1 MATAEYDKKNCTRIN
16 LKLNNKTDADI
27 IEKLGKV
34 GNVQGFIKNMI
45 REEINMKRYEV
56 ALANKETIFDSA
68 AFDTI
73 PEIIDWISGRGGIYT
88 AQIARSG
95 CAGVTISV
103 NDEDGTMSW
112 FDGFEWNKVTEEQIS
127 KLIG

>member
-45 REEINMKRYEV
+45 REEISMKRYD
-56 ALANKETIFDSA
+56 ASLANKETIFDSA
-68 AFDTI
+68 SFDTI
-73 PEIIDWISGRGGIYT
+73 PEMIEWISGRGGVYT
-88 AQIARSG
+88 AQIVRKG
-95 CAGVTISV
+95 GAGISISV
-103 NDEDGTMSW
+103 DSNSGSMRR
-112 FDGFEWNKVTEEQIS
+112 FDGFEWTNITPEQIS
-127 KLIG
+127 ELIG